1 MRTMERQNCQVDYYR
16 GKQRNDHC
24 HMGTGI
30 FQVIAALDG
39 AAGGECH
46 RQTHARGIAG
56 EEGKVGTGRT
66 QHGPEGSGFRQP
78 HADGKGED
86 GDHHADKGGKRH
98 FDALDKD
105 KVNGG
110 QQREDQ
116 RDCHGGGADLMDL
129 GQKFLMVFLPGRRV
143 LWSASCFPYFPYCF
157 PPYAMSM
164 ETIWATVMPQSMAMV
179 MRQSMRPFV
188 PVFATR
194 LIMRITTAAAV
205 RKGHPV
211 LMGEAR

>member
-1 MRTMERQNCQVDYYR
+1 
-16 GKQRNDHC
+16 
-24 HMGTGI
+24 MGTGI

-56 EEGKVGTGRT
+56 EEGKVSTGRT

-78 HADGKGED
+78 HANGKGED

-98 FDALDKD
+98 FDTLDKD

-116 RDCHGGGADLMDL
+116 RDCHGCGADLMDL
-129 GQKFLMVFLPGRRV
+129 GQKFLMVFLPGREFCGLRLV
-143 LWSASCFPYFPYCF
+143 FHIFHTASLL
-157 PPYAMSM
+157 
-164 ETIWATVMPQSMAMV
+164 
-179 MRQSMRPFV
+179 MR
-188 PVFATR
+188 
-194 LIMRITTAAAV
+194 
-205 RKGHPV
+205 
-211 LMGEAR
+211 